1 VSDGFLRGESVFFS
15 GQKWLFVSEKVVKL
29 LQVIVYVWF
38 IVETRNALLKKGA
51 KIHLIRRSRP
61 TRLILPSA
69 WLSTD
74 FPNCRNCRLYSTK
87 PACQNRRLG
96 FMKIAVAMS
105 GGVDSSAAA
114 ALLKEQGHEL
124 VGFTMQLWN
133 QRRGISVDENGE
145 PLPSRC
151 CSLDDVYDAR
161 RVAEGLGFP
170 FYVLNLEREFEKSVV
185 EPFVQSYL
193 DGETPIPCVACNS
206 RLKFASLDKMAVSLG
221 CDKVATGHYA
231 RVEYDEIADRYRL
244 FRGRS
249 HWKDQSYFLWE
260 LNQEQLSRSLFP
272 LGEMEKEAVRD
283 IARVADLYVAEK
295 QESQE
300 ICFVPDGKYSEFIDR
315 YLDHEGRTN
324 EMPASG
330 EIVSTSGEVVGSH
343 SGIHRYT
350 VGQRRG
356 LGIANEKPL
365 YVLQI
370 ERAKNQIIVG
380 EADEL
385 ESLEFTAKG
394 VNWIA
399 FGEPTEPVRAEVKV
413 RYRHDP
419 ARATIHPLA
428 GNCARIVFDEPQR
441 AITPGQATVFYDG
454 DEVVGGGWIVKL

>member
-1 VSDGFLRGESVFFS
+1 
-15 GQKWLFVSEKVVKL
+15 
-29 LQVIVYVWF
+29 
-38 IVETRNALLKKGA
+38 
-51 KIHLIRRSRP
+51 
-61 TRLILPSA
+61 
-69 WLSTD
+69 
-74 FPNCRNCRLYSTK
+74 
-87 PACQNRRLG
+87 
-96 FMKIAVAMS
+96 MKIAVAMS

-114 ALLKEQGHEL
+114 ALLREQGHEL

-170 FYVLNLEREFEKSVV
+170 FYVLNLEKDFERDVV

-221 CDKVATGHYA
+221 CDKVATGHFA
-231 RVEYDEIADRYRL
+231 RVEYDKAANRYRL
-244 FRGRS
+244 FRGRN

-260 LNQEQLSRSLFP
+260 LTQDQLSRSLFP
-272 LGEMEKEAVRD
+272 LGEMTKEDARD
-283 IARVADLYVAEK
+283 IARGAKLYTAEK

-315 YLDHEGRTN
+315 YLVHEDRADDLPDG
-324 EMPASG
+324 G
-330 EIVSTSGEVVGSH
+330 EIVNTAGETVGTH
-343 SGIHRYT
+343 TGIHRYT
-350 VGQRRG
+350 IGQRRG

-380 EADEL
+380 EAEDL
-385 ESLEFTAKG
+385 DSTEFIAKG
-394 VNWIA
+394 VNWVA
-399 FGEPTEPVRAEVKV
+399 FDEPGEPVRAKVKI

-419 ARATIHPLA
+419 APATIYPVDQPLPHA
-428 GNCARIVFDEPQR
+428 GSDADRSVHAPSGARIVFDQPQR
-441 AITPGQATVFYDG
+441 AITPGQATIFYDIDG
-454 DEVVGGGWIVKL
+454 CEEVVGGGWIVRN

>member
-1 VSDGFLRGESVFFS
+1 
-15 GQKWLFVSEKVVKL
+15 
-29 LQVIVYVWF
+29 
-38 IVETRNALLKKGA
+38 
-51 KIHLIRRSRP
+51 
-61 TRLILPSA
+61 
-69 WLSTD
+69 
-74 FPNCRNCRLYSTK
+74 
-87 PACQNRRLG
+87 
-96 FMKIAVAMS
+96 MKIAVAMS

-133 QRRGISVDENGE
+133 QRRGISVDENGD

-161 RVAEGLGFP
+161 RVAESLGFP
-170 FYVLNLEREFEKSVV
+170 FYVLNLEKEFETSVV

-231 RVEYDEIADRYRL
+231 RVEYDEATNRYRL
-244 FRGRS
+244 FRGRN

-260 LNQEQLSRSLFP
+260 LTQDQLSRAYFP
-272 LGEMEKEAVRD
+272 LGEMQKEEVRD
-283 IARVADLYVAEK
+283 IAREAALYVAEK

-315 YLDHEGRTN
+315 YLDHENRMS
-324 EMPASG
+324 EMPDEG
-330 EIVSTSGEVVGSH
+330 DIVSTSGETIGSH
-343 SGIHRYT
+343 TGIHRYT
-350 VGQRRG
+350 IGQRRG

-365 YVLQI
+365 YVVQI

-385 ESLEFTAKG
+385 ESVEFTAKG
-394 VNWIA
+394 VNWVA
-399 FGEPTEPVRAEVKV
+399 FDEPADPVRAEVKV
-413 RYRHDP
+413 RYRHEP
-419 ARATIHPLA
+419 SPATIYPLPSS
-428 GNCARIVFDEPQR
+428 GARIVFDEPQR
-441 AITPGQATVFYDG
+441 AITPGQATIFYNG
-454 DEVVGGGWIVKL
+454 DEVVGGGWIAKP